1 MAKRDY
7 YEVLG
12 VSKNASEAEIK
23 SAYRSLAKKYHP
35 DLNKSAGAEVKFKE
49 VNEAAEVLLDKE
61 KRSNYDHFG
70 HDGNQNQ
77 HGFGAGGFSDFFNMG
92 GQGGFD
98 DIFSS
103 FFGSAFGS
111 QTSQRQRQPKNQKG
125 EDIFLSAKLNY
136 HELIFGTKRKAKVK
150 ILKTCPTCHGIG
162 AENVKDVKSCD
173 KCNGVGIYRQ
183 RRQMGAMIFD
193 QEVNCERCQG
203 TGTIIKNKCKT
214 CQGLKYINEIKEIDL
229 DIPRGLRPGQQ
240 LVLNEQG
247 NASVSGGRSGNIYVD
262 ISVEKNDN
270 VFINNRNELAIRYN
284 LSYLDVL
291 LTKTIE
297 IDTFDGLTTITLPKG
312 LKNGEIISLKN
323 LGLYT
328 AINGNK
334 RGDLK
339 IVVNI
344 TLPDSISKKEKE
356 LLEKLD
362 ETTSFKPKNKI

>member
-1 MAKRDY
+1 MAKKDY
-7 YEVLG
+7 YEILG

-35 DLNKSAGAEVKFKE
+35 DINKDPGAEVKFKE

-61 KRSNYDHFG
+61 KRNNYDHFG
-70 HDGNQNQ
+70 HGGPGTQQ
-77 HGFGAGGFSDFFNMG
+77 GFGTGGFSDFFNMG

-103 FFGSAFGS
+103 FFGSAFENS
-111 QTSQRQRQPKNQKG
+111 SSRRRQPKNQKG
-125 EDIFLSAKLNY
+125 EDIFLSAKLSY
-136 HELIFGTKRKAKVK
+136 HELIFGTKRSAKVK
-150 ILKTCPTCHGIG
+150 ILKKCPTCHGVG
-162 AENVKDVKSCD
+162 AMNPKDVKTCD

-183 RRQMGAMIFD
+183 RKQMGAMIFD
-193 QEVNCERCQG
+193 QEVTCERCDG
-203 TGTIIKNKCKT
+203 TGSIIKNKCKT

-229 DIPRGLRPGQQ
+229 DIPHGLRPGQQ

-247 NASVSGGRSGNIYVD
+247 NASVNGGRSGNIYVD
-262 ISVEKNDN
+262 ISVEKSAN
-270 VFINNRNELAIRYN
+270 VFINNRNELSLRYN
-284 LSYLDVL
+284 VSYLDVL
-291 LTKTIE
+291 LNKTIE
-297 IDTFDGLTTITLPKG
+297 IETFDGLTKVSLPKG

-328 AINGNK
+328 GINANK

-344 TLPDSISKKEKE
+344 TLPESISKKEKE

-362 ETTSFKPKNKI
+362 EESTFKPKNKL